1 MGLILRL
8 ATQSLKSR
16 VLTTWL
22 TITSIALSVT
32 LLVGIEHLRAG
43 VRESFAGTISG
54 TDLIVGARGGT
65 LQVLLSTVF
74 GIGTPAGSVSMKTF
88 ERWRAHPAV
97 KWAVPYTLG
106 DSHRG
111 FRVVGT
117 TTDFFERYRFRKTG
131 TVVFQ
136 QGRAPT
142 GPDEVAIGSDVAEK
156 LKYALNAPVTVTHGM
171 MDIGTSNHET
181 HPFHVVGIIART
193 FTPID
198 RSVYMTLDGVE
209 GMHEEEQ
216 GRIARPVPS
225 PSAAEEPKSRKGAG
239 EPKGRTTEV
248 QPKGRITELQP
259 KGQITELQPKG
270 RITEVQPKG
279 RTRTAKP
286 TSPATE
292 AEKPLQQTAN
302 ASAPPLM
309 PGASPPPNV
318 AAIARAQQ
326 SAANAT
332 APPVMPGASPPPS
345 IAAAAGAQQTANA
358 KAPPVMPGASPP
370 PVVAAAAGA
379 QQAANA
385 PPIMPGASTPP
396 VMPGAT
402 PPATKVIKQ
411 PAPIAFVSLSAPPK
425 HGEAGHDHGD
435 DQITAFFVGTKN
447 RFEALMLQREMNTDF
462 TEPLTAVIPGVALA
476 ELFNSIGSA
485 EVGLRVVALF
495 AVAIGLT
502 GMLVALYSSL
512 DARRREMAIL
522 RSVGAGPGTI
532 VSLLVIESGLLAL
545 LGCVIGVGLVYLG
558 LVLGQGPIE
567 QRFGLH
573 LSIGAMKSAE
583 YNYLALILGA
593 GVLVG
598 FVPAWKAYR
607 TSLADGLSPRA

>member
-225 PSAAEEPKSRKGAG
+225 PAAAEEPKSRKGAG
-239 EPKGRTTEV
+239 EPKGRTTE
-248 QPKGRITELQP
+248 LQP

-270 RITEVQPKG
+270 RTG
-279 RTRTAKP
+279 TAKP
-286 TSPATE
+286 KSPATE

-302 ASAPPLM
+302 ASAPPVM

-318 AAIARAQQ
+318 AAIASAQQ

-345 IAAAAGAQQTANA
+345 IAAAAGAQQ
-358 KAPPVMPGASPP
+358 
-370 PVVAAAAGA
+370 
-379 QQAANA
+379 AANA
-385 PPIMPGASTPP
+385 PPVMPGASTPP

-411 PAPIAFVSLSAPPK
+411 PAPTAFVPSSAPPK

>member
-8 ATQSLKSR
+8 AALSLRSR

-22 TITSIALSVT
+22 TVTSIALSVT

-74 GIGTPAGSVSMKTF
+74 GIGSPAGSVSMNTF
-88 ERWRAHPAV
+88 HRWQAHPAV

-117 TTDFFERYRFRKTG
+117 TAEFYERYRYRKTG
-131 TVVFQ
+131 RVVFVE
-136 QGRAPT
+136 GRVAQS
-142 GPDEVAIGSDVAEK
+142 DNEVVIGSDVAEK
-156 LKYALNAPVTVTHGM
+156 LKYTVGSPVVVTHGLV
-171 MDIGTSNHET
+171 DIGTSNHET
-181 HPFHVVGIIART
+181 HPFLVVGILGRT

-198 RSVYMTLDGVE
+198 RSVYLTLEGIEAMHVE
-209 GMHEEEQ
+209 EP
-216 GRIARPVPS
+216 GRI
-225 PSAAEEPKSRKGAG
+225 
-239 EPKGRTTEV
+239 
-248 QPKGRITELQP
+248 
-259 KGQITELQPKG
+259 
-270 RITEVQPKG
+270 
-279 RTRTAKP
+279 
-286 TSPATE
+286 
-292 AEKPLQQTAN
+292 
-302 ASAPPLM
+302 
-309 PGASPPPNV
+309 
-318 AAIARAQQ
+318 
-326 SAANAT
+326 
-332 APPVMPGASPPPS
+332 
-345 IAAAAGAQQTANA
+345 
-358 KAPPVMPGASPP
+358 
-370 PVVAAAAGA
+370 VAAAAGVGRDSSA
-379 QQAANA
+379 GAARGLMGDSMRA
-385 PPIMPGASTPP
+385 ARGGATPP

-402 PPATKVIKQ
+402 PPVMPGAMPPVMPGATPPVM
-411 PAPIAFVSLSAPPK
+411 PGASAPPAIVQRAPSAPGVSQVAASAVGGAA
-425 HGEAGHDHGD
+425 GEPAHDHGD
-435 DQITAFFVGTKN
+435 DQISAFFVGTKN

-532 VSLLVIESGLLAL
+532 VALLVIESGLLAL
-545 LGCVIGVGLVYLG
+545 LGCLIGVGLVYLG

-573 LSIGAMKSAE
+573 LAIRGLQGPE
-583 YNYLALILGA
+583 YRYLALILGA

-607 TSLADGLSPRA
+607 TSLADGLSPRT